1 MRDNSS
7 ASVQRFSYSRNDAVN
22 DGERK
27 VTNKPSMGVVNGEAG
42 SVTVGNTVVVVVA
55 VMVAR

>member
-7 ASVQRFSYSRNDAVN
+7 ASVQRFSYSRNAVN

>member
-1 MRDNSS
+1 MQVSTIRL
-7 ASVQRFSYSRNDAVN
+7 RNAIN
-22 DGERK
+22 GTRWKEK
-27 VTNKPSMGVVNGEAG
+27 SPIHKPSMGVVNGEAG

>member
-1 MRDNSS
+1 MQVSTIRL
-7 ASVQRFSYSRNDAVN
+7 RNAIN
-22 DGERK
+22 GTRWREK
-27 VTNKPSMGVVNGEAG
+27 SPIHKPSMGVVVNGEAG